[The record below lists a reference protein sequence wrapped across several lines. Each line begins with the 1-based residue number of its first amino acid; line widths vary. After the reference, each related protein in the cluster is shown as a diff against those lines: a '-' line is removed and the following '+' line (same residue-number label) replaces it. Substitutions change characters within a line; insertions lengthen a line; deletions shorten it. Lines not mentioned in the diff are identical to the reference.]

1 MRVQTRNFALR
12 IVLVEFFKDIYGN
25 LTYVR
30 ASKHGIFFYDMFLS
44 IFFFNHFY
52 DCLKYSVHLITEF
65 CSMNYFC
72 QVL

>member
-44 IFFFNHFY
+44 IFFLTIFMI
-52 DCLKYSVHLITEF
+52 V
-65 CSMNYFC
+65 
-72 QVL
+72 